1 MIIWSGWGVLVVV
14 FALAGLFIGY
24 PVAEMLPVDK
34 VTQSAI
40 GFALTGAIGGLGC
53 FLFDRYMRSRP
64 GRVFID
70 EQSGQRI
77 KVGANA
83 GSLFF
88 IPVRFWAFILPVIGI
103 GFAAL
108 AYSDPNLAER
118 DAPTPQAAPAASAPA
133 ADPTV
138 S

>member
-1 MIIWSGWGVLVVV
+1 MTVVDTVSVPVRRRRPKRRSQWKGLLYITPAMVLVIV
-14 FALAGLFIGY
+14 F
-24 PVAEMLPVDK
+24 
-34 VTQSAI
+34 
-40 GFALTGAIGGLGC
+40 
-53 FLFDRYMRSRP
+53 
-64 GRVFID
+64 
-70 EQSGQRI
+70 
-77 KVGANA
+77 
-83 GSLFF
+83 
-88 IPVRFWAFILPVIGI
+88 FILPVIGI